1 VLLTATLLALGGV
14 ALSACSGDTGTV
26 AVVGDSITVQT
37 KEHLDPDIDWNVA
50 ASIGATSAQM
60 VPEAQRL
67 AGEGPSQAV
76 INLGTNDALQQV
88 PVQDTEATLESIVGA
103 FDDSRCV
110 HLVTLGTQLPD
121 SGQPPASQ
129 LAGQLNDWMRRF
141 ADEHDNVSIIDWDEE
156 LAGEDELL
164 LDDHIHPNVPGRERL
179 AAMMA
184 DAVEGC

>member
-1 VLLTATLLALGGV
+1 MLLTTTVLVVGV
-14 ALSACSGDTGTV
+14 VSSACSGGTGTV
-26 AVVGDSITVQT
+26 AVVGDSITFQT
-37 KEHLDPDIDWNVA
+37 KEHLDPEVNWDVA

-60 VPEAQRL
+60 LPEAQRL

-76 INLGTNDALQQV
+76 INLGTNDALQQI

-110 HLVTLGTQLPD
+110 HLVTLGTQLPA
-121 SGQPPASQ
+121 SGEPPASE

-141 ADEHDNVSIIDWDEE
+141 ADERDNVSVIDWDEE
-156 LAGEDELL
+156 LAGEDQLL

-184 DAVEGC
+184 DAVESC

>member
-1 VLLTATLLALGGV
+1 VLLIPTLLVLGV
-14 ALSACSGDTGTV
+14 AATACSGDTGTV
-26 AVVGDSITVQT
+26 AVVGDSITFQT
-37 KEHLDPDIDWNVA
+37 KEHLDPDLQWDVA

-76 INLGTNDALQQV
+76 VNLGTNDALQQV

-121 SGQPPASQ
+121 SGEPPASE

-141 ADEHDNVSIIDWDEE
+141 AEEHDNVSIIDWDEE
-156 LAGEDELL
+156 LAGGDELL